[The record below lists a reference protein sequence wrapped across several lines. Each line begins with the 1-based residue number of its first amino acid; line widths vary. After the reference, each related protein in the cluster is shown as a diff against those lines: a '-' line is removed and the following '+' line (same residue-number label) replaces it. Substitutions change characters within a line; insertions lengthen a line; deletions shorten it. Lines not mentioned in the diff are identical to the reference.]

1 MSTDIILSLNTEY
14 KYRSKQEHRLVNT
27 IECKEYNLKPP

>member
-1 MSTDIILSLNTEY
+1 MSTDIILSLNAET
-14 KYRSKQEHRLVNT
+14 KHRSKNEHRLVNT